1 MKYQTRKSFILLT
14 CVLFLTLLS
23 PVRVH
28 ANAPAPASYIGVTV
42 RNLPPGARVD
52 LLLPREEME
61 EGVVYA
67 PMNTDVLAQAGLT
80 DSCELAQYEEDGYVS
95 YLAHYA
101 GVDKI
106 PHQGVDNDQT
116 IIRFETGFTVIRR
129 MSLIRIAVYDGSGNI
144 LSVTEAFSIQN
155 NRKYNFLGDIR
166 YDAATGAV
174 EPVFWENYWL
184 ISLLFLGPLTCL
196 AAMLVTVICEV
207 LVALPFGMK
216 PLKPVVLTTALS
228 NLVMNVCLLLF
239 HTVLELNWFAVVIV
253 LELAVLWAEFYI
265 YKKKYAQ
272 HTERHVLIYTLVA
285 NAVSFAV
292 GELIVSLLWKMT

>member
-1 MKYQTRKSFILLT
+1 MKYQTRKSFIILT
-14 CVLFLTLLS
+14 CALFLTLLS
-23 PVRVH
+23 PVSVH
-28 ANAPAPASYIGVTV
+28 ANAPAPASFIGVTV

-116 IIRFETGFTVIRR
+116 IIRFETGFTVIR
-129 MSLIRIAVYDGSGNI
+129 NI

-155 NRKYNFLGDIR
+155 SRKYNFLGDLR

-184 ISLLFLGPLTCL
+184 MSLLFLGPLTCL

-207 LVALPFGMK
+207 LVAIPFGMK

-285 NAVSFAV
+285 NAVSFVV